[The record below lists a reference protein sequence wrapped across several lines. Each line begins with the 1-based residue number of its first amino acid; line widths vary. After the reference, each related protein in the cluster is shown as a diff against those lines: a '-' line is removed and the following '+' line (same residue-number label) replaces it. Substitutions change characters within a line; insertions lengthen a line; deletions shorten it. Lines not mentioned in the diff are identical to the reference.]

1 MECGFNS
8 CSTFTKYFIETA
20 NKYHLTE
27 AEKTFIKSHQNDE
40 ITTLLLQA
48 KKYPNLN
55 IPDLVLQIKARQKAK
70 SKLPE
75 WFENEEIIFPKML
88 SVEQSSSEIT
98 AKFKANL
105 VSGETLIDLTG
116 GMGVDIAYMSKSF
129 KNTFYF
135 EQNTDLL
142 EVTRYNFEQLGIKN
156 VAFVEGNSVE
166 KLSELGFVGLKDLRI
181 EEEEK
186 LSEATPSELGL
197 RNIVP
202 GGLMDFRI
210 EDEGNHT
217 ILKSTQCDVSQSK
230 FRHKNTWFY
239 LDPHRRNDTGSKV
252 VKLQDCEPNILAI
265 KDLLFEHTDNILL
278 KASPMLDIDLAVL
291 DLENVSQVYVVAVE
305 NEVKE
310 VLFHLQKN
318 KSDEVILNAVNRTKN
333 DSTILSFTKS
343 EEKDARI
350 KLSSPKQYLYEPNAA
365 IMKSGGFRYIAQHFD
380 LQKIAPH
387 SHLYTSEELVDNFQ
401 GRVFKIIAVCKLD
414 KKEILKHLLE
424 NKANIT
430 VRNFPLTVQQIRDK
444 MKLSDGGS
452 EYLFATTDAQNQK
465 IVIVCRKI

>member
-1 MECGFNS
+1 MEYGLSS
-8 CSTFTKYFIETA
+8 CSTFTIYFIETA
-20 NKYHLTE
+20 NKYHLSE

-105 VSGETLIDLTG
+105 VSGEILVDLTG

-129 KNTFYF
+129 ENTFYF

-186 LSEATPSELGL
+186 LSE
-197 RNIVP
+197 
-202 GGLMDFRI
+202 FR
-210 EDEGNHT
+210 
-217 ILKSTQCDVSQSK
+217 Q
-230 FRHKNTWFY
+230 KNTWIY
-239 LDPHRRNDTGSKV
+239 LDPHRRDDTGSKV
-252 VKLQDCEPNILAI
+252 VRLQDCEPNILAI

-310 VLFHLQKN
+310 VLFHLEKN
-318 KSDEVILNAVNRTKN
+318 KSDKVILNAVNLTKN
-333 DSTILSFTKS
+333 DCTILSFTKS
-343 EEKDARI
+343 KEKNASI

-387 SHLYTSEELVDNFQ
+387 SHLYTSEKLVDSFQ

-414 KKEILKHLLE
+414 KKEILKHLSE

-430 VRNFPLTVQQIRDK
+430 IRNFPLTVQQIRDK

-465 IVIVCRKI
+465 IVIVCRKV